1 MLIGRAT
8 HTDASKVFR
17 MDIAEIRAGS
27 PARVALGEVKGRP
40 AFGAW
45 PRTDSLKANP
55 AVVEFYQ
62 NGLDIHLISTKVGP
76 STLLAIA
83 DTTAFGKA

>member
-1 MLIGRAT
+1 MLIGPAT
-8 HTDASKVFR
+8 HKDASQVFR
-17 MDIAEIRAGS
+17 RDIAEIRAGG
-27 PARVALGEVKGRP
+27 PGRVALGEVKGTP
-40 AFGAW
+40 AFVAW
-45 PRTDSLKANP
+45 PRTDALKANP

-83 DTTAFGKA
+83 DTVAFGKA